1 METLVLTF
9 DTIAL
14 MVVIYFS
21 FKSEKSPDKP
31 ELGPFRIRSDAP
43 VPPAVAPRGTPQR
56 AVRRR

>member
-1 METLVLTF
+1 METLILTL

-31 ELGPFRIRSDAP
+31 ELGPFRIKTDT
-43 VPPAVAPRGTPQR
+43 PAVQTAAKRPANLRTTRGR
-56 AVRRR
+56 